1 MINSSTPLATEQ
13 AIDRLLQSAG
23 GRIVAC
29 NIVAG
34 LEEGLIEP
42 SWTSDV
48 LAAMHE
54 VGAHDRYAEPGQFVR
69 ALDDLRTHELPPG
82 QALSSPHD
90 IRLGGVD
97 SPVPFDVEVS
107 WILPARRLEGLMLSE
122 DRERL
127 VGEGLMWR
135 DATDPV
141 LTLTIDQWKSKPPE
155 FRTARLN
162 PTSYLGR
169 KDDVVWFTRRD
180 ALKEALTADDI
191 GGSTLAQR
199 TRDLLGLT
207 RHGPGTLLAAMHF
220 QPSTLASFVSAR
232 PTFADAGSHARFKTW
247 PDRPAARKQRNWGRT
262 VDLRALTED
271 HQSLDGCPE
280 RIMKSMYGGMFANE
294 AMFEFELLGTVQTP
308 VDQTDAA
315 DMAFA
320 RKLWKGRKISQLG
333 ATLKAALAN
342 T

>member
-1 MINSSTPLATEQ
+1 MIDSSTPLAAEQ

-29 NIVAG
+29 NVVAG

-42 SWTSDV
+42 SWASDV

-54 VGAHDRYAEPGQFVR
+54 VGAHDRYAEPRQFVR
-69 ALDDLRTHELPPG
+69 ALDDLRTHKLPPG
-82 QALSSPHD
+82 QALSSPRD

-97 SPVPFDVEVS
+97 SPVRFDVEVS
-107 WILPARRLEGLMLSE
+107 WVLPARRLERLMLSE

-207 RHGPGTLLAAMHF
+207 RHGPALCLQQCTFSRQRLTRSFRLGQHSPT
-220 QPSTLASFVSAR
+220 PVVTLASRRGPIAPPLASSAS
-232 PTFADAGSHARFKTW
+232 GEAR
-247 PDRPAARKQRNWGRT
+247 
-262 VDLRALTED
+262 
-271 HQSLDGCPE
+271 
-280 RIMKSMYGGMFANE
+280 
-294 AMFEFELLGTVQTP
+294 
-308 VDQTDAA
+308 
-315 DMAFA
+315 
-320 RKLWKGRKISQLG
+320 
-333 ATLKAALAN
+333 
-342 T
+342 